1 MSSNADHVQSIC
13 NKQAPV
19 DLASQENQEFEAF
32 IEKYYLAK
40 YKATL
45 VENEVDTVNSVMML
59 TESQM
64 DKIGLKV
71 GAQNKIY
78 DAQKKRA
85 ADVQT
90 KSNTAATSWSHEVP
104 RSNSSFSDSWVC
116 ANGFKEHD
124 VFISYR
130 VYSDN
135 HTAVQ
140 LHSSLSTTKKNETP
154 LHVYLDQR
162 CLEDGKGWKD
172 GFLNGLQNSKMV
184 VILLSEEGLKRTAR
198 ADAEPDNQLLE
209 IELALQRLEEQKHAA
224 NPLSLLAVTMWS
236 KVERDTY
243 KKWFPNIAILPDA
256 KHCHPS
262 SPRQLTVQG
271 IFKKL
276 TDLQFVNVSDDGAVS
291 RLVPEVRKQL
301 AKDEKLVSSQLYG
314 SNGSV
319 NINLKEMNA
328 LQALLSPIDSASDQ
342 VALEKLYVDGT
353 RTWLF
358 DQVADWAKVSDPSN
372 TMLWVNAVAGVGK
385 SVAAAQI
392 ANQLDAKA
400 QLVTAVFLKYNDARK
415 SNARRILMTLAYGL
429 SMWYAPFGRKLLQ
442 LGLTADNLEE
452 KSIYELFDTLIVYP
466 LKALGQYTP
475 KEAVVIMID
484 GLDECTTRDTLMA
497 LLVSWMQSLK
507 YKAPWLK
514 LLLTSRP
521 EKDIVKA
528 FAGLPSKTVEPSS
541 EENIR
546 DLSIFIQHGLQPFS
560 GLTEQEKGLA
570 VEDLLAVPANDHA
583 EESKTF
589 VWINLILNTVK
600 QQSAAEKVTL
610 QLIQQVNRSAR
621 NVNALYALTFAKAK
635 ANLEVEYHQH
645 LVTVV
650 SAIATAQTLL
660 TPSMIVELF
669 FHNMEPGA
677 ARTVVRKCLSS
688 ISIVLDPAAQGIDS
702 SGLLL
707 GDSGVKFNH
716 KSVSDYL
723 LSVQSDMKPLHVAS
737 LFHLEFSRRCLDC
750 ILQQEVVVNICG
762 IYNWHHQIPDLD
774 KRVAE
779 KISEVLSYSVLY
791 WITHFL
797 LGASAMDECPA
808 GFENVLV
815 SELCYAS
822 MEKLFKTH
830 IFYWMECT
838 SLKGEIKRVLQQI
851 GMLRKWARN
860 RAGVCNETKSLISDC
875 YRFLREFADPIIK
888 SAPQTYYSG
897 FTFCPKETA
906 LYKAYANALSGV
918 VPFDATPLEPTWG
931 ACEMTLDG
939 HASRVTSVAVSEDGA
954 WMVSGSHDNSVKVWD
969 MTTGAVRYT
978 LEGHS
983 ETVTSVAV
991 SSDCAWILSGSMD
1004 NTVKVWD
1011 IMTGEIRCTLEG
1023 HSGGVLSVAVSS
1035 DCAWILSGSL
1045 DNTVKVWDMATGAV
1059 KHTLKGHTDL
1069 VNSVAVS
1076 NDCAWIVSGSMDKTV
1091 KVWDMSTGAV
1101 KHTLEGH
1108 TDLVTSVTVSSD
1120 CVWIVS
1126 GSYDNTVKVWDM
1138 KTGSLRHILEG
1149 HTDWVESV
1157 AVSADCVWVVS
1168 GSCDQTVKVWDL
1180 MTGTTR
1186 HTLDGHTDW
1195 VSSVAVSSDGA
1206 WIVSGSRDSS
1216 VKVWDVTENPLSCTL
1231 KGHTSE
1237 VMSLAVSND
1246 CTWIVS
1252 GSCDN
1257 SVKVWDMK
1265 TGSLR
1270 HTLEGHSADVNS
1282 VAVSRDCAWIVS
1294 GSSDKKVKVWNM
1306 KTGAVRHTMEG
1317 HTGGVLS
1324 VAVSHDCAWI
1334 VSGSMDNTVKV
1345 WDMMTDLFPKA
1356 DRKNK
1361 LPDPNHLHANAPD
1374 ANHLHANAPEASHAT
1389 ANATDAHPP
1398 ATAAAKV
1405 RVDHVSLARKEFDA
1419 FIVTYNLHSCKA
1431 TLLDN
1436 EFTTVNSILLLTDD
1450 QMKEMGL
1457 KLGAQNKIRYAQK
1470 DHAAAPAQKE
1480 YAAGH
1485 VQTISNITAE
1495 STNHLLETPYNT
1507 PFYSES
1513 WACSNGHKNHD
1524 VFISYCVSSEKHTAV
1539 NLHSALSTTKLNET
1553 PLHIYLDQRCLENGK
1568 SWENGFLNG
1577 LRNSKLVVLLLS
1589 EEGLKQTTKADI
1601 VADNQL
1607 LEIELAFEHLNDLQ
1621 NPTNLLSIFP
1631 VNLWSKVEGGLY
1643 KNWFP
1648 NINAF
1653 PDVKHSHPSSPGQ
1666 FTVCEIFKKLTD
1678 IQFADAVDER
1688 ALSRKA
1694 HK

>member
-19 DLASQENQEFEAF
+19 DLASQENQEFDAF

-78 DAQKKRA
+78 DAQKKHA

-198 ADAEPDNQLLE
+198 ADAEPDNQLL
-209 IELALQRLEEQKHAA
+209 
-224 NPLSLLAVTMWS
+224 
-236 KVERDTY
+236 
-243 KKWFPNIAILPDA
+243 
-256 KHCHPS
+256 
-262 SPRQLTVQG
+262 
-271 IFKKL
+271 
-276 TDLQFVNVSDDGAVS
+276 
-291 RLVPEVRKQL
+291 EVRKQL

-452 KSIYELFDTLIVYP
+452 KSIYELFDILIVYP
-466 LKALGQYTP
+466 LEALGQYTP

-560 GLTEQEKGLA
+560 GLAEQEKGLA

-589 VWINLILNTVK
+589 VWMNLILNTVK

-660 TPSMIVELF
+660 TASMIVELF

-1168 GSCDQTVKVWDL
+1168 GSCDQTVKVWDM
-1180 MTGTTR
+1180 MTGATR

-1345 WDMMTDLFPKA
+1345 WDMMTGA
-1356 DRKNK
+1356 GRQ
-1361 LPDPNHLHANAPD
+1361 
-1374 ANHLHANAPEASHAT
+1374 
-1389 ANATDAHPP
+1389 
-1398 ATAAAKV
+1398 
-1405 RVDHVSLARKEFDA
+1405 
-1419 FIVTYNLHSCKA
+1419 
-1431 TLLDN
+1431 
-1436 EFTTVNSILLLTDD
+1436 TVNMWDMISGAVRHTLKGHNSWVSSVVFSSDD
-1450 QMKEMGL
+1450 AWIVSGSWDGRVIVWDMMTCAVKHIMEGHSGGVLSVAVSHDCAWIMSGSVDKTVKVWDMKTGSL
-1457 KLGAQNKIRYAQK
+1457 RHTL
-1470 DHAAAPAQKE
+1470 
-1480 YAAGH
+1480 
-1485 VQTISNITAE
+1485 
-1495 STNHLLETPYNT
+1495 
-1507 PFYSES
+1507 
-1513 WACSNGHKNHD
+1513 NGHSSSVHS
-1524 VFISYCVSSEKHTAV
+1524 VAVSRDGKEVVSRSSGEQRHWNILTGMEVSVHGTFEQSGRAWRSV
-1539 NLHSALSTTKLNET
+1539 A
-1553 PLHIYLDQRCLENGK
+1553 PLWLQNGK
-1568 SWENGFLNG
+1568 YMMKVPVCFKKYGVEGVSENLVDA
-1577 LRNSKLVVLLLS
+1577 SKLA
-1589 EEGLKQTTKADI
+1589 TTHAS
-1601 VADNQL
+1601 ATQL
-1607 LEIELAFEHLNDLQ
+1607 A
-1621 NPTNLLSIFP
+1621 
-1631 VNLWSKVEGGLY
+1631 
-1643 KNWFP
+1643 
-1648 NINAF
+1648 
-1653 PDVKHSHPSSPGQ
+1653 
-1666 FTVCEIFKKLTD
+1666 
-1678 IQFADAVDER
+1678 
-1688 ALSRKA
+1688 
-1694 HK
+1694 